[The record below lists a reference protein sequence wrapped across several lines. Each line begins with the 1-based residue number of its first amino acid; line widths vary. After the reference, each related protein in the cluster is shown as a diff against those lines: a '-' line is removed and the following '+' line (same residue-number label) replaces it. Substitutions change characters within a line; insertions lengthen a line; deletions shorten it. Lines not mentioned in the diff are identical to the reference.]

1 MRDGFGAGM
10 SLHNCNPQA
19 EPGVLFCTL
28 VRNQTAAVRLIS
40 YSRRYAAAAAQPCR
54 RFAASKAA
62 MACLTTSLVVTPRS
76 AA

>member
-40 YSRRYAAAAAQPCR
+40 YSRRYAAAFSLQR
-54 RFAASKAA
+54 REF
-62 MACLTTSLVVTPRS
+62 
-76 AA
+76 